1 MTFKIY
7 EQIIFPKICTDLQ
20 HLHNFDVLSV
30 PHSCQH
36 WMSFI
41 YIYIFSVVR
50 YEIATQTSNLQAQGQ
65 NSEEST
71 FPLNTDSPTEVP
83 RLI

>member
-1 MTFKIY
+1 MYYLYHILVSTG
-7 EQIIFPKICTDLQ
+7 C
-20 HLHNFDVLSV
+20 HL
-30 PHSCQH
+30 
-36 WMSFI
+36 
-41 YIYIFSVVR
+41 YIYIFSIVR

-83 RLI
+83 GLI

>member
-7 EQIIFPKICTDLQ
+7 EQIIFPKICIDLQ
-20 HLHNFDVLSV
+20 HLHNFDVLCAALDV
-30 PHSCQH
+30 
-36 WMSFI
+36 I

-50 YEIATQTSNLQAQGQ
+50 YGIETQTSNLQAQGK

-71 FPLNTDSPTEVP
+71 FPLNADPPTEVP
-83 RLI
+83 GLI